1 MGETES
7 RPDSL
12 PAITPPETL
21 SVEGYDVAILD
32 AVLDP

>member
-7 RPDSL
+7 RSDSL
-12 PAITPPETL
+12 PASDPQETL
-21 SVEGYDVAILD
+21 SVEGYNVDILD